1 VSRRLTGVS
10 TPFGPV
16 IRVAGGCSAVQR
28 RWRFLAAGLATGN
41 GDLTSARGP
50 NGASRITHCKE
61 RRPTVRFC
69 NETPVQRINSNLSN
83 RPWGP
88 FREPACRRIVGA
100 EAHRIGLWD
109 LWLLPIS

>member
-1 VSRRLTGVS
+1 MSRRLTGIS
-10 TPFGPV
+10 TPFGLV

-28 RWRFLAAGLATGN
+28 RWRLLAAGLATGN
-41 GDLTSARGP
+41 GDLTSAGGP
-50 NGASRITHCKE
+50 NGASRITHRKE

-88 FREPACRRIVGA
+88 FREPAGRRIVAA